1 MKTNDLQPPAGS
13 NKPRKRIGRGHATG
27 QGKQA
32 GRGGKG
38 QAKRSGG
45 TKGPYFEGGQ
55 LPLVRRLPTLRGFT
69 NRNRIEYQPV
79 NVGELAANFEP
90 GSEITP
96 DLLAEAG
103 IVRANRPVVVLGD
116 GGIQVA
122 LTVKAHRFSTS
133 AEEKIKAAGGAVEV
147 LPLLT
152 L

>member
-13 NKPRKRIGRGHATG
+13 KKPRKRIGRGHGTG

-32 GRGGKG
+32 GRGAKG

-55 LPLVRRLPTLRGFT
+55 LPLVRRLPTLRGFH
-69 NRNRIEYQPV
+69 NRNRIDYQPV
-79 NVGELAANFEP
+79 NVGELAASFAP

-96 DLLAEAG
+96 DLLAQVG

-116 GGIQVA
+116 GGIDVA
-122 LTVKAHRFSTS
+122 MTVKAHRFSAS

-147 LPLLT
+147 LSLLN